1 MDMARMED
9 WLSAIPSKYTR
20 KTYKSGIKKFE
31 QFYEKS
37 IEDLL
42 SLSDEET
49 GHIIEKFYV
58 WLKEKG
64 HGQNTCR
71 NLINS
76 PIQYLKYF
84 GKNPKY
90 RKSIGMYRTVLS
102 TRDHMVTVNEVQEM
116 AKVADLREQVLL
128 EVFLLGLRV
137 RDVSE
142 LKWQTFAVKGE
153 TPIPILILTR
163 KEGVTARTFI
173 SAEFKGLLIRY
184 LPTLDK
190 SNPFLFQSKK
200 WTKTRKGIQNL
211 GTKQI
216 ENILKGLVK
225 RASIES
231 HGVLAWH
238 SGRKL
243 FLRRAT
249 ELGVSHW
256 SAKFMV
262 GKSVPAS
269 DNSYVYNV
277 ELKDDFLKVS
287 EVLRLFPKIVPEN
300 SDRTRQLESA
310 LVGLERE
317 NAVLKTRIEVMQK
330 EFGITEEA
338 LADILRPLIPQVLEE
353 IVKKKGMHIS
363 RNYSVIVKSTPHDII
378 EEYLYLKGQLKSLPD
393 IQQDGKT
400 EREKGNEDGKIS
412 IRVET
417 NGKTPETML
426 KKP

>member
-1 MDMARMED
+1 MDMARIED

-20 KTYKSGIKKFE
+20 KTYKSGVKKFE
-31 QFYEKS
+31 QFYEKP
-37 IEDLL
+37 IENLL
-42 SLSDEET
+42 NLTDEEI
-49 GHIIEKFYV
+49 GHIVERFYV

-64 HGQNTCR
+64 HRQNTCR

-102 TRDHMVTVNEVQEM
+102 TRDHMTTVNEVQEM

-163 KEGVTARTFI
+163 KDGVTARTFI
-173 SAEFKGLLIRY
+173 SEEFEELLIRY

-190 SNPFLFQSKK
+190 SNQFLFQSKK
-200 WTKTRKGIQNL
+200 WTKKRKGIENL

-216 ENILKGLVK
+216 ENIFKALVK
-225 RASIES
+225 KAGIENY
-231 HGVLAWH
+231 GVLAWH

-243 FLRRAT
+243 FLRTAT
-249 ELGVSHW
+249 ELGVSPW
-256 SAKFMV
+256 SAKLMC

-269 DNSYVYNV
+269 DDAYIHNV
-277 ELKDDFLKVS
+277 ELKNDFLKIS
-287 EVLRLFPKIVPEN
+287 EVLRLFSKTLPHV
-300 SDRTRQLESA
+300 SDRIRQLEDA
-310 LVGLERE
+310 MIELEKE
-317 NAVLKTRIEVMQK
+317 NIALKTRVEVMQK
-330 EFGITEEA
+330 QSGLTEKA
-338 LADILRPLIPQVLEE
+338 LADLIKHLLVQVLTERSE
-353 IVKKKGMHIS
+353 KKGIPTTRTLAHSLGVAAKTGLTS
-363 RNYSVIVKSTPHDII
+363 REIIREYVKVK
-378 EEYLYLKGQLKSLPD
+378 EEMDRFYAKE
-393 IQQDGKT
+393 GKKR
-400 EREKGNEDGKIS
+400 ERVGK
-412 IRVET
+412 
-417 NGKTPETML
+417 
-426 KKP
+426 

>member
-1 MDMARMED
+1 MDMAKVED

-20 KTYKSGIKKFE
+20 KTYKSGIRKFE
-31 QFYEKS
+31 QFYEKP
-37 IEDLL
+37 IENMLN
-42 SLSDEET
+42 LSDEET
-49 GHIIEKFYV
+49 GHTVEKFYV

-116 AKVADLREQVLL
+116 ARVADLREQVLL

-142 LKWQTFAVKGE
+142 LKWQTFAAKGE
-153 TPIPILILTR
+153 TPIPILVLTR

-173 SAEFKGLLIRY
+173 SAEFKALLTKY

-200 WTKTRKGIQNL
+200 WTKMRKGIQNL

-216 ENILKGLVK
+216 ENIFKGLVK
-225 RASIES
+225 KAGIEY

-249 ELGVSHW
+249 ELGISPW
-256 SAKFMV
+256 SAKLMC

-269 DNSYVYNV
+269 DDTYIHNV
-277 ELKDDFLKVS
+277 KLDDDFLKIS
-287 EVLRLFPKIVPEN
+287 EVLTLFPKTVPVN
-300 SDRTRQLESA
+300 SDHVRQLERA
-310 LVGLERE
+310 LVGLEKE
-317 NAVLKTRIEVMQK
+317 NAELKTRIGVMQK
-330 EFGITEEA
+330 EFGMTAEG
-338 LADILRPLIPQVLEE
+338 LAEILKPLIPQVLEE
-353 IVKKKGMHIS
+353 IAKKKGIHIS
-363 RNYSVIVKSTPHDII
+363 KNYSVIVKRTPIDII
-378 EEYLYLKGQLKSLPD
+378 REYLDLKGTLMSLPD
-393 IQQDGKT
+393 IQKDGKL
-400 EREKGNEDGKIS
+400 ERKKEKEDGKLS
-412 IRVET
+412 FKLEASGE
-417 NGKTPETML
+417 NLKTML
-426 KKP
+426 KRP